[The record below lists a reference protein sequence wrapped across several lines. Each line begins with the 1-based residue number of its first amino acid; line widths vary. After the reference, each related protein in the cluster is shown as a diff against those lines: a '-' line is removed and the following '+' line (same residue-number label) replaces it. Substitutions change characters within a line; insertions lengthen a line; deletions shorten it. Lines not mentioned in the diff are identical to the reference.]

1 MLTAQRVMM
10 KATELALTGEK
21 VTMQNIVVNDTNRDE
36 FRDRLVR
43 YFTDI
48 IPLPPEVGIEERIPE
63 VGMVCVENGRIIGV
77 ATIAKVL
84 IRQLGMDMW
93 FYRTSVSPDH
103 RHVDIARSLAND
115 LYAHMDAQYEP
126 GKGMPVGFFYLIEA
140 EVLIRN
146 LPHCVWPTTGA
157 VFIGLDNMGRQRS
170 IKYFTRAMLDDPWET
185 SQRVVRQ
192 AVEQPRVM

>member
-126 GKGMPVGFFYLIEA
+126 GKGMPCG
-140 EVLIRN
+140 VL
-146 LPHCVWPTTGA
+146 LPDRSRSADPEPAALCMADDWSRLYWPGQYGPA
-157 VFIGLDNMGRQRS
+157 A
-170 IKYFTRAMLDDPWET
+170 KYQIFHPGDAG
-185 SQRVVRQ
+185 
-192 AVEQPRVM
+192 